1 MYTKLE
7 KKMAHCDTHLYPANI
22 FISEDFPAP
31 CGPITAVSSPDG
43 NIPDMFLRIRVS
55 AEIILKV
62 KKTHI
67 SQIQSDTDCKVAFK
81 TFLTRCKLLVGD
93 KFESVIVWFKAWHTF
108 LRLFL
113 LS

>member
-1 MYTKLE
+1 MP
-7 KKMAHCDTHLYPANI
+7 HCDTHLYPANI

-62 KKTHI
+62 KKHMRNRF
-67 SQIQSDTDCKVAFK
+67 KVTQTTK
-81 TFLTRCKLLVGD
+81 
-93 KFESVIVWFKAWHTF
+93 WHSRRF
-108 LRLFL
+108 
-113 LS
+113 